1 MSVATVHARRHIHRG
16 RVLDIGTEDV
26 TLPTGVRTTLDV
38 LKHPGA
44 SCVLPVDDDGV
55 VLIRQ
60 FRHCADGWLWEA
72 PAGTLNAGETPEQC
86 ARREVT
92 EEAGLVASRLEHV
105 GFVFTAPGFTD
116 EKIHLW
122 LAHDCTPAPSH
133 HDDDEVPD
141 GPRQGKQRAE
151 HIGDLQ
157 HEPACGQVEGGDP
170 KYVAALQLGEQSHG
184 RREERSGGDS
194 ADRERTLRRAQ

>member
-1 MSVATVHARRHIHRG
+1 MTVATVHGRRHIHQG

-26 TLPTGVRTTLDV
+26 TLPSGVRITLDV

-44 SCVLPVDDDGV
+44 SVVLPVDDDGV
-55 VLIRQ
+55 VLIHQ

-92 EEAGLVASRLEHV
+92 EEAGLVAGSLEHV

-122 LAHDCTPAPSH
+122 IAGNCSKAPTNFDH
-133 HDDDEVPD
+133 DEVITEA
-141 GPRQGKQRAE
+141 R
-151 HIGDLQ
+151 HISWDALD
-157 HEPACGQVEGGDP
+157 AML
-170 KYVAALQLGEQSHG
+170 AANEITDAKTLSVLVH
-184 RREERSGGDS
+184 
-194 ADRERTLRRAQ
+194 ALRRRR

>member
-1 MSVATVHARRHIHRG
+1 MSIATVHARRHIHRG

-44 SCVLPVDDDGV
+44 SCVLPIDDDGV

-72 PAGTLNAGETPEQC
+72 PAGTLNAGETPETC

-92 EEAGLVASRLEHV
+92 EEAGLIAGRLEHV
-105 GFVFTAPGFTD
+105 GFDFTAPGFTD

-122 LAHDCTPAPSH
+122 LAHDCTAAPSN
-133 HDDDEVPD
+133 HDEDEVITEVK
-141 GPRQGKQRAE
+141 RFSWAE
-151 HIGDLQ
+151 LDALIHAGDLCDAKSMSVVL
-157 HEPACGQVEGGDP
+157 HA
-170 KYVAALQLGEQSHG
+170 
-184 RREERSGGDS
+184 
-194 ADRERTLRRAQ
+194 LRRRRDR